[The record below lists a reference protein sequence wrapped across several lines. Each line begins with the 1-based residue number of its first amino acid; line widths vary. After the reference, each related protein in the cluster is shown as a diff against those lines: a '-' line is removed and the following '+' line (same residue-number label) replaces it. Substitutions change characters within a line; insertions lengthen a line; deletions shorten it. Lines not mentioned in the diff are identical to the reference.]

1 MKANFRNSFAKRS
14 LVIAATALPSLYAGL
29 ASAQAAA
36 PPPAAPVPAVP
47 PVPASIAPV
56 NPPTGSVP
64 APIAGSA
71 APVAEVPAPAV
82 VTPAAPP
89 MESPDVPPPPPDP
102 MAEKYKHIN
111 MGVWMRLDGTLQ
123 NHTDPKKLNEI
134 GSTGD
139 VEFHFSN
146 QMRKS
151 LAWTANL
158 VATYGAGSIDGQAAS
173 GADGGS
179 PGAAS
184 GRVGILDLIAQFE
197 PDEAFNVWVGRMLV
211 PSDRSN
217 FSGPWFMAAWKYPG
231 AFGTGPK
238 EGPFGR
244 NDGVT
249 VWGQA
254 NGGLFKYYAG
264 AFNLHDPTL
273 KPLLTGRLNLSL
285 LSPEPGYYSSSTYY
299 GKDILAIGVGG
310 QYQKNG
316 DANLN
321 GMGLSDYGLFNA
333 DALFEK
339 NFGASGVLDLEGAFF
354 KYVGDGENKKWSH
367 FLLASYLTPDLGNG
381 TKLQPLLRI
390 QQAIP
395 TGGGDTA
402 TQIDAQLGYVVDT
415 YATRL
420 ALDFTHDS
428 AGPGTA
434 ANALTLGVQLQ
445 K

>member
-1 MKANFRNSFAKRS
+1 MKDNFRFSFAKRS
-14 LVIAATALPSLYAGL
+14 LVIAATALPSLYASL
-29 ASAQAAA
+29 ASAQAA
-36 PPPAAPVPAVP
+36 PPAPAPAVP
-47 PVPASIAPV
+47 PVPAAIAPAS
-56 NPPTGSVP
+56 PPTGPVP

-71 APVAEVPAPAV
+71 APVAGTAEAPAPAV
-82 VTPAAPP
+82 VTPAAPAMP
-89 MESPDVPPPPPDP
+89 PPPDVPPPTVDP

-111 MGVWMRLDGTLQ
+111 MGVWMRIDATLQ
-123 NHTDPKKLNEI
+123 NHTDRKKLNEV

-146 QMRKS
+146 QMRKAV
-151 LAWTANL
+151 AWTANL
-158 VATYGAGSIDGQAAS
+158 VATYGPGSIDGQAQS
-173 GADGGS
+173 GADGGT

-217 FSGPWFMAAWKYPG
+217 FSGPWFMAPWTYPG

-249 VWGQA
+249 VWGQV

-264 AFNLHDPTL
+264 AFNLHDPSL

-285 LSPEPGYYSSSTYY
+285 LSPEPGFYHSSTYY
-299 GKDILAIGVGG
+299 GKDILAIAVGG

-316 DANLN
+316 DANLT

-339 NFGASGVLDLEGAFF
+339 DFGASGVLDLEGAFF

-381 TKLQPLLRI
+381 TKLQPLVRV
-390 QQAIP
+390 QQAGRLR
-395 TGGGDTA
+395 GGHLRHPLRA
-402 TQIDAQLGYVVDT
+402 
-415 YATRL
+415 RL
-420 ALDFTHDS
+420 RAR
-428 AGPGTA
+428 
-434 ANALTLGVQLQ
+434 
-445 K
+445 

>member
-1 MKANFRNSFAKRS
+1 
-14 LVIAATALPSLYAGL
+14 
-29 ASAQAAA
+29 
-36 PPPAAPVPAVP
+36 
-47 PVPASIAPV
+47 
-56 NPPTGSVP
+56 
-64 APIAGSA
+64 
-71 APVAEVPAPAV
+71 
-82 VTPAAPP
+82 
-89 MESPDVPPPPPDP
+89 

-111 MGVWMRLDGTLQ
+111 MGVWMRIDATLQ
-123 NHTDPKKLNEI
+123 NHTDRKKLNEV

-146 QMRKS
+146 QMRKAV
-151 LAWTANL
+151 AWTANL
-158 VATYGAGSIDGQAAS
+158 VATYGPGSIDGQAQS
-173 GADGGS
+173 GADGGT

-217 FSGPWFMAAWKYPG
+217 FSGPWFMAPWTYPG

-249 VWGQA
+249 VWGQV

-264 AFNLHDPTL
+264 AFNLHDPSL

-285 LSPEPGYYSSSTYY
+285 LSPEPGFYHSSTYY

-339 NFGASGVLDLEGAFF
+339 DFGASGVLDLEGAFF

-381 TKLQPLLRI
+381 TKLQPLVRV

-395 TGGGDTA
+395 KGGGDTA
-402 TQIDAQLGYVVDT
+402 TQIDAQVGYVVDA
-415 YATRL
+415 YATRF
-420 ALDFTHDS
+420 ALDFVHDS